1 LSHSPQIDDAFAF
14 AMACQVSAGLAAGDM
29 AAERARS
36 SLLAIG
42 LMLYNASDDKHVR
55 DALDLSS
62 RMRIRA
68 TSTGGVTM
76 DGMNEREARANV
88 RPLGNV
94 TPLDGEA
101 IAAQLRLD
109 LDAALEVA
117 ARWLD
122 PNAKETP
129 GGVETR
135 AAFACFVDLREMLD
149 LYFERPVL
157 FG

>member
-1 LSHSPQIDDAFAF
+1 MD
-14 AMACQVSAGLAAGDM
+14 
-29 AAERARS
+29 
-36 SLLAIG
+36 
-42 LMLYNASDDKHVR
+42 
-55 DALDLSS
+55 
-62 RMRIRA
+62 
-68 TSTGGVTM
+68 

-101 IAAQLRLD
+101 IVAQLRLD
-109 LDAALEVA
+109 LDEALAVA

-122 PNAKETP
+122 PNAKEVP

-135 AAFACFVDLREMLD
+135 AAFACFVDLRAMLD
-149 LYFERPVL
+149 SYFDRPVL